1 MAGDAVVFHCIP
13 CLLLFSRWANPS
25 PGHSSENLDEIFTFF
40 FTEFLTLSTSMIVK
54 WQVLFHGYSISL
66 KNNRKRKEGHKI
78 MREIYG
84 IIRKLGVT
92 SNYKGYFF
100 LADAIRL
107 AMNSQGRPILITK
120 EIYPYL
126 AAKYKTTTMN
136 IEHNIRTVVN
146 ICWITN
152 RKEMIQIAGYP
163 LICKPTNSEFIDMA
177 AYYLMY
183 AQEEVS

>member
-1 MAGDAVVFHCIP
+1 
-13 CLLLFSRWANPS
+13 
-25 PGHSSENLDEIFTFF
+25 
-40 FTEFLTLSTSMIVK
+40 
-54 WQVLFHGYSISL
+54 
-66 KNNRKRKEGHKI
+66 
-78 MREIYG
+78 
-84 IIRKLGVT
+84 
-92 SNYKGYFF
+92 
-100 LADAIRL
+100 
-107 AMNSQGRPILITK
+107 
-120 EIYPYL
+120 
-126 AAKYKTTTMN
+126 MN